1 MGKLTP
7 ELEQDR
13 DIITNRKPALLS
25 PASPSVENGI
35 SCKLLLFQVPAVERN
50 IYADWN
56 LTDY

>member
-25 PASPSVENGI
+25 PASPSIENGI
-35 SCKLLLFQVPAVERN
+35 ICKLFLFK
-50 IYADWN
+50 
-56 LTDY
+56 DY